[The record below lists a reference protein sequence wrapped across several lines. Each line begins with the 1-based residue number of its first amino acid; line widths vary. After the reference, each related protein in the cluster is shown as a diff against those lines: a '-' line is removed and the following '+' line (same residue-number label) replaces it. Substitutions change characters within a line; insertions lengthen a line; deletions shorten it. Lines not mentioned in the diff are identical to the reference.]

1 MARHSKLNGQSTG
14 PPWMSSNTVQISEQE
29 VVLMEFVQILLY
41 LEQAVEAALMF
52 SQCECM
58 RCCRFQPQC
67 SIHMV
72 SGKDSFPETH

>member
-1 MARHSKLNGQSTG
+1 
-14 PPWMSSNTVQISEQE
+14 
-29 VVLMEFVQILLY
+29 MEFVQILLY

-58 RCCRFQPQC
+58 RCCRFQLQC